1 MTIQHL
7 GFVSQIAHRTQIIL
21 ARAHALLAVSSGE
34 LRMHTHTHTHT
45 QPSVRRRQ
53 SSLRF
58 SITVHFIFCWQTD
71 TGSSLRAQKSF
82 WKKDL
87 KDRVL
92 AERGLPFMSL
102 PQTSMWGRWWS
113 TAPPSRQVHV
123 MVLVV
128 GERGTSLLGLGMEE
142 LAHDLP
148 KDRTSHRLLVS
159 EK

>member
-1 MTIQHL
+1 MN
-7 GFVSQIAHRTQIIL
+7 
-21 ARAHALLAVSSGE
+21 AR
-34 LRMHTHTHTHT
+34 THTHTHT

-58 SITVHFIFCWQTD
+58 SITAHFIFCWQRD

-87 KDRVL
+87 RDRVL
-92 AERGLPFMSL
+92 AEHGLPFMFL
-102 PQTSMWGRWWS
+102 PQTSTWGRWWS

-123 MVLVV
+123 MELVV
-128 GERGTSLLGLGMEE
+128 GGRGTSLLELGLGE